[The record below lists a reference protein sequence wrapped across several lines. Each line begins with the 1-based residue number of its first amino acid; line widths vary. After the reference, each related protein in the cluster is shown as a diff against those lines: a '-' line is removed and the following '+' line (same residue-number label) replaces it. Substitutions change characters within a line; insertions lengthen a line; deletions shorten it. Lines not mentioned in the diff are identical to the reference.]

1 MSLDHSNSDNG
12 NITTALLLAAGKGS
26 RLYPLTRDTPKCLT
40 MVHEASI
47 LERLVINLKKQGFK
61 RLVVVTG
68 YQEKCIRDF
77 LETRSC
83 GMTIDYISSPLYAT
97 TNNIYSLWMARDI
110 INEPFLLIESDLIF
124 DVALLDGMCSPDRIA
139 VGCMQPWMNG
149 STVTASGSH
158 HVKKFQSG
166 IAGPLDEIRYKT
178 VNIYSFSL
186 PSWNSIK
193 ERLGQYISA
202 GKVNDYYE
210 TVFAEMVSDGS
221 LSLETVSFD
230 SKRWYEIDTVSDL
243 EKAKRLFSED
253 KYETIIPYNTTS
265 KISGILKPFFLTSK
279 KQGEKV
285 VTRSLSGLRPLTQSN
300 PLKLK
305 SIYQAKTLKNE
316 VPHQHHLREII
327 PDATQL
333 QDSN

>member
-40 MVHEASI
+40 MIHEASI

-68 YQEKCIRDF
+68 YHEKCIRDF

-83 GMTIDYISSPLYAT
+83 GMTIEYIFSPLYAS

-124 DVALLDGMCSPDRIA
+124 DESLLDGMCSPDRIA

-149 STVTASGSH
+149 STVTANGSH

-186 PSWNSIK
+186 SSWHNIT

-210 TVFAEMVSDGS
+210 TVFAEMVADGS

-230 SKRWYEIDTVSDL
+230 SKRWYEIDTVADL
-243 EKAKRLFSED
+243 AKAEKLFSAD
-253 KYETIIPYNTTS
+253 KYETIIPYNITS
-265 KISGILKPFFLTSK
+265 KISGISRPFFLTSK
-279 KQGEKV
+279 KQGEKA

-300 PLKLK
+300 SLNSM
-305 SIYQAKTLKNE
+305 SICKAKTLKNE
-316 VPHQHHLREII
+316 VPLQNHLGKIM
-327 PDATQL
+327 PDAT
-333 QDSN
+333 